1 MARLRMKLRASLTT
15 SVYLKTVS
23 VSTAER
29 SCFSSGEIQTLMS
42 VDGDRVVNLCAS
54 VHELW
59 SLPLQMAVALGLLYM
74 QVKFAFLAGLAVI
87 ILLIPVNRVI
97 ALKISASSDLMMK
110 EKDERVRKMGE
121 LLVYMRTIKMY
132 AWEHFFVGRILQSRN
147 QELKQLSIRKYL
159 DAFCVYFWACTPA
172 LFSLCTFGL
181 FVLTGHT
188 LDAATVFTSLS
199 LFNILI
205 GPLNSFPW
213 VINGILEAQVSA
225 RRLRRYLSCAEIDP
239 TWTKSLFSSTAETQN
254 NATTLVP
261 GTLDVTIPNG
271 DDGVFVDEDCTI
283 HKTQQRHPMAVV
295 VQSAD
300 FTWLNTPEKNDT
312 PTLTDISISIPRGS
326 LVVVL
331 GKVGSGKSS
340 LLAALLGEMHRLN
353 GELHIDGDLA
363 LVAQTPWIQAATLRD
378 NVLFGSDFDA
388 QRYEEVIKACAL
400 DVDIQG
406 MQGNDLAEIGE
417 QGLNLSGGQR
427 ARLALA
433 RALYQDSDI
442 YLLDDPL
449 SSVDAHVGK
458 WLLQH
463 VICGKLLSHKTRI
476 LCTYN
481 NEAISFANLVLVLEN
496 GHIRYFGKP
505 SGMDSSLL
513 GIGLTWQAQIAP
525 SDCWPSEQ
533 SLLDKPNVPL
543 ENSQKIGEEAPR
555 SSVAPLSPYAEVN
568 MLEHLM
574 FTDGASDV
582 IEGHDEP
589 ANDGLLHI
597 DDEEMV
603 ASCEEEQVVPLVE
616 DEARKEGRVKTA
628 IYWGYAS
635 FAGWEI
641 IGIILVSTALM
652 QASRNGGDLWLS
664 FWVDTLTSS
673 TSPHLVSYYLRGMLV
688 LAVANSLFTM
698 ARAFSFAYGGLRA
711 AFYVH
716 KMLLHKVVAAP
727 ITFFDRNPRGRI
739 LNRFSSDQY
748 SIDDSLPFIANILL
762 ANVFMLSG
770 IAIVLCYVQWT
781 FLVVMLPI
789 FYFFLILQRY
799 YRATSREL
807 RRLDS
812 VSRSHVYTTFTEVLD
827 GSGTIRAFKAQAQFV
842 TKNWKMVATNMEASY
857 SELSASLWLT
867 FRLQMMAAFIVSF
880 ISIMA
885 VIGHAHPESHIAA
898 ATAGLVGLG
907 LSYSTPI
914 IGLLSDLMTSF
925 AETEKEMVSVER
937 VQQVG
942 MAGRTGAGK
951 SSILNCLFRLSPVS
965 AGSILIDGVNI
976 AHVRLQRLRS
986 RMTVVPQSPFLF
998 GGTLRE
1004 NLDPMGSASDDQ
1016 LWEVLEKCHMKRA
1029 VIAAGQGLSLV
1040 VSEGG
1045 NSLSLGQRQLLC
1057 LARSLLSTAC
1067 VLCLDECTA
1076 NVDPHTT
1083 VMLKETVA
1091 KECSNMTVITIA
1103 HRVSTIIDLQH
1114 VLIMEHGRLVE
1125 EGPPQELLNNP
1136 QSKFS
1141 SLVHASHA

>member
-1 MARLRMKLRASLTT
+1 
-15 SVYLKTVS
+15 
-23 VSTAER
+23 
-29 SCFSSGEIQTLMS
+29 
-42 VDGDRVVNLCAS
+42 
-54 VHELW
+54 
-59 SLPLQMAVALGLLYM
+59 MAVALGLLYM

-271 DDGVFVDEDCTI
+271 DDGVFVDEDCII

-326 LVVVL
+326 LVAVL

-378 NVLFGSDFDA
+378 NVLFGSDFDD

-543 ENSQKIGEEAPR
+543 ENSQ
-555 SSVAPLSPYAEVN
+555 
-568 MLEHLM
+568 
-574 FTDGASDV
+574 
-582 IEGHDEP
+582 
-589 ANDGLLHI
+589 
-597 DDEEMV
+597 
-603 ASCEEEQVVPLVE
+603 
-616 DEARKEGRVKTA
+616 
-628 IYWGYAS
+628 
-635 FAGWEI
+635 EI
-641 IGIILVSTALM
+641 
-652 QASRNGGDLWLS
+652 
-664 FWVDTLTSS
+664 
-673 TSPHLVSYYLRGMLV
+673 
-688 LAVANSLFTM
+688 
-698 ARAFSFAYGGLRA
+698 
-711 AFYVH
+711 
-716 KMLLHKVVAAP
+716 
-727 ITFFDRNPRGRI
+727 
-739 LNRFSSDQY
+739 
-748 SIDDSLPFIANILL
+748 
-762 ANVFMLSG
+762 
-770 IAIVLCYVQWT
+770 
-781 FLVVMLPI
+781 
-789 FYFFLILQRY
+789 
-799 YRATSREL
+799 
-807 RRLDS
+807 
-812 VSRSHVYTTFTEVLD
+812 
-827 GSGTIRAFKAQAQFV
+827 
-842 TKNWKMVATNMEASY
+842 
-857 SELSASLWLT
+857 
-867 FRLQMMAAFIVSF
+867 
-880 ISIMA
+880 
-885 VIGHAHPESHIAA
+885 
-898 ATAGLVGLG
+898 
-907 LSYSTPI
+907 
-914 IGLLSDLMTSF
+914 
-925 AETEKEMVSVER
+925 
-937 VQQVG
+937 
-942 MAGRTGAGK
+942 
-951 SSILNCLFRLSPVS
+951 
-965 AGSILIDGVNI
+965 
-976 AHVRLQRLRS
+976 
-986 RMTVVPQSPFLF
+986 
-998 GGTLRE
+998 GGTTNLTHEPEVKCTSEKMCFLGTE
-1004 NLDPMGSASDDQ
+1004 N
-1016 LWEVLEKCHMKRA
+1016 R
-1029 VIAAGQGLSLV
+1029 
-1040 VSEGG
+1040 
-1045 NSLSLGQRQLLC
+1045 
-1057 LARSLLSTAC
+1057 T
-1067 VLCLDECTA
+1067 
-1076 NVDPHTT
+1076 
-1083 VMLKETVA
+1083 
-1091 KECSNMTVITIA
+1091 
-1103 HRVSTIIDLQH
+1103 
-1114 VLIMEHGRLVE
+1114 
-1125 EGPPQELLNNP
+1125 NP
-1136 QSKFS
+1136 K
-1141 SLVHASHA
+1141 A